1 MNNNSWVPI
10 VNLYLVYLY
19 LPTKHIMESKDLLKV
34 NFLHLILD
42 LKNSPYRRKNFKN
55 ILLKIYPLWE
65 HFIQIAVQVCFI
77 YKF

>member
-10 VNLYLVYLY
+10 ANLYLVYLY

-42 LKNSPYRRKNFKN
+42 LKNIVLIEERT
-55 ILLKIYPLWE
+55 LKI
-65 HFIQIAVQVCFI
+65 FC
-77 YKF
+77 

>member
-10 VNLYLVYLY
+10 ANLYLVYLY

-65 HFIQIAVQVCFI
+65 HFIQIAVQVLF
-77 YKF
+77 YL